1 MSNMLEQAIV
11 DARTLREAAIK
22 NAETAVV
29 EKYSDEV
36 RNAVTRLLEEEDPLL
51 GDLGEPEVSEETQD
65 VVDQAPPAH
74 LAEEDE
80 IVVIDLKNLGMTFE
94 AEKEL
99 GEVSDDDTVSREEV
113 MSNLETDMDVDMDID
128 MGAGMD
134 TDTDITDDLP
144 ANRDDDEEID
154 INESELVDL
163 FKEILAVDVSKGAI
177 RQADESLTKDQ
188 LEIDEEEAVAM
199 APKHIDGMDK
209 EDIEELKKA
218 KEDLGSLN
226 EKNEELIKTLIMA
239 KNKLEEI
246 NLQNARLLYANRVLQ
261 DPSLN
266 EQQKNK
272 IAEMVEKAQSVE
284 EAKLVFETLQKTM
297 AGITRKAPKSLSEV
311 ITRSSSIILGGNRKQ
326 DQSTTDTNPVKNRW
340 ATIAGLRNK

>member
-11 DARTLREAAIK
+11 DAKTLREAAIK

-36 RNAVTRLLEEEDPLL
+36 RTAVTQLLEEEDPI
-51 GDLGEPEVSEETQD
+51 LGEPEVSDETQE

-80 IVVIDLKNLGMTFE
+80 IVTIDLKNLGKTFE
-94 AEKEL
+94 AEKDL
-99 GEVSDDDTVSREEV
+99 GEVSEEDTVSREEV
-113 MSNLETDMDVDMDID
+113 MNNLEADMDID
-128 MGAGMD
+128 IGA
-134 TDTDITDDLP
+134 DLP
-144 ANRDDDEEID
+144 ANRDDEEINID
-154 INESELVDL
+154 EGDLVDL
-163 FKEILAVDVSKGAI
+163 FKEILAVDVPDAAVK
-177 RQADESLTKDQ
+177 QAAEALTQDQ
-188 LEIDEEEAVAM
+188 LEIDEEEAIAM
-199 APKHIDGMDK
+199 APEHVDGMDK
-209 EDIEELKKA
+209 EDIEELKQA
-218 KEDLGSLN
+218 KQALETLV
-226 EKNEELIKTLIMA
+226 EKNDELVKTLTMA

-297 AGITRKAPKSLSEV
+297 ANVTKDAPQSLSEV
-311 ITRSSSIILGGNRKQ
+311 VTRSSSVILSGNRKQ
-326 DQSTTDTNPVKNRW
+326 DRNTADNNPVKARW
-340 ATIAGLRNK
+340 ATIAGLRK

>member
-11 DARTLREAAIK
+11 DAKTLREAARK

-36 RNAVTRLLEEEDPLL
+36 RTAVTQLLEEEDPI
-51 GDLGEPEVSEETQD
+51 LGEPEVSDETQE

-80 IVVIDLKNLGMTFE
+80 IVTIDLKNLGKTFE
-94 AEKEL
+94 AEKDL
-99 GEVSDDDTVSREEV
+99 GEVSEEDTVSREEV
-113 MSNLETDMDVDMDID
+113 MNNLEADMDID
-128 MGAGMD
+128 IGA
-134 TDTDITDDLP
+134 DLP
-144 ANRDDDEEID
+144 ANRDDEEINID
-154 INESELVDL
+154 EGDLVDL
-163 FKEILAVDVSKGAI
+163 FKEILAVDVPDAAVK
-177 RQADESLTKDQ
+177 QAAEALTQGQ
-188 LEIDEEEAVAM
+188 LEIDEEEAMVM
-199 APKHIDGMDK
+199 APEHVDGMDK
-209 EDIEELKKA
+209 EDIEELKQA
-218 KEDLGSLN
+218 KQALETLV
-226 EKNEELIKTLIMA
+226 EKNDELVKTLTMA

-297 AGITRKAPKSLSEV
+297 ANVTKDAPQSLSEV
-311 ITRSSSIILGGNRKQ
+311 VTRSSSVILSGNRKQ
-326 DQSTTDTNPVKNRW
+326 DRNTTDNNPVKARW
-340 ATIAGLRNK
+340 ATIAGLRK